1 MKTVIII
8 KAGSTFPTARQ
19 RFGDFEDWIIRSIG
33 RSEILISVVDVLE
46 GETLPPVDTLS
57 GVIITGSHGMV
68 TDNETWMQVLASWI
82 PKVLERNIPLLGIC
96 FGHQLLAKAMGG
108 YSDYHPKGREIGTV
122 SIKLSPE
129 GRLDRLLGY
138 LPDEFY
144 AHTTHA
150 QTIIKLPENALN
162 LAANPFETHH
172 AFRLGDS
179 AWGVQFH
186 PEFSADIMKAYVNE
200 QAVALQ
206 GKGHD
211 VAELTATICN
221 TDAANRLLKRFM
233 AIVQEQA

>member
-8 KAGSTFPTARQ
+8 KAGSTFPTTRQ
-19 RFGDFEDWIIRSIG
+19 YLGDFEDWIIRSIEW
-33 RSEILISVVDVLE
+33 SDVLISVVNVLE

-57 GVIITGSHGMV
+57 GIIITGSHGMV
-68 TDNETWMQVLASWI
+68 TDNETWMLVLASWI

-96 FGHQLLAKAMGG
+96 FGHQLLANAMGG

-138 LPDEFY
+138 LPNEFY

-150 QTIIKLPENALN
+150 QTIIKLPEKALN
-162 LAANPFETHH
+162 LASNPFEAHH

-186 PEFSADIMKAYVNE
+186 PEFSADIMKAYINE
-200 QAVALQ
+200 QAVTLL
-206 GKGHD
+206 KEGHD

-221 TDAANRLLKRFM
+221 TDAANELLKRFM

>member
-1 MKTVIII
+1 MKSVIIV
-8 KAGSTFPTARQ
+8 KAGSTFSTTRQ
-19 RFGDFEDWIIRSIG
+19 CLGDFEDWIIRSIEW
-33 RSEILISVVDVLE
+33 SDVLISVVNVLE

-96 FGHQLLAKAMGG
+96 FGDQLLANAMGG

-122 SIKLSPE
+122 SIKLSPA

-186 PEFSADIMKAYVNE
+186 PEFSADIMKAYINE
-200 QAVALQ
+200 QAGTLQ
-206 GKGHD
+206 REGHD
-211 VAELTATICN
+211 IAELTATICN
-221 TDAANRLLKRFM
+221 TDAANRLLQRFI

>member
-1 MKTVIII
+1 MKTIIII
-8 KAGSTFPTARQ
+8 KAGSTFSTTRQ
-19 RFGDFEDWIIRSIG
+19 CLGDFEDWIIRSIEW
-33 RSEILISVVDVLE
+33 SDVLISVVNVLE

-129 GRLDRLLGY
+129 GRQDRLLGY

-162 LAANPFETHH
+162 LAANPFEAHH

-186 PEFSADIMKAYVNE
+186 PEFSADIMKAYINE
-200 QAVALQ
+200 QAGTLQ
-206 GKGHD
+206 REGHD
-211 VAELTATICN
+211 IAELTATICN

>member
-19 RFGDFEDWIIRSIG
+19 RFGDFEDWIIFSIG
-33 RSEILISVVDVLE
+33 GSDILISVANVLE

-129 GRLDRLLGY
+129 GRQDRLLGY

-150 QTIIKLPENALN
+150 QTIIKLPEHALN
-162 LAANPFETHH
+162 LAANPFEAHH

-200 QAVALQ
+200 QAVTLLRE
-206 GKGHD
+206 GHD
-211 VAELTATICN
+211 VAELTAKICN
-221 TDAANRLLKRFM
+221 TDAAN
-233 AIVQEQA
+233 E

>member
-33 RSEILISVVDVLE
+33 VSDILISVVNVLE
-46 GETLPPVDTLS
+46 GETLPPVDALS
-57 GVIITGSHGMV
+57 SVIITGSHGMV
-68 TDNETWMQVLASWI
+68 TENEAWMQVLVSWI

-108 YSDYHPKGREIGTV
+108 YADYHPQGREIGTV
-122 SIKLSPE
+122 SVKLSPE
-129 GRLDRLLGY
+129 GRQDRLLGY

-150 QTIIKLPENALN
+150 QTIIKLPEHALN
-162 LAANPFETHH
+162 LAANTFEAHH

-186 PEFSADIMKAYVNE
+186 PEFSADIMNAYINE
-200 QAVALQ
+200 QAGTLQ
-206 GKGHD
+206 REGHD